1 MDEPEDVEKVEA
13 PTDAAPYLTLI
24 KRAQKRFQVY
34 QDKCDNI
41 DKLYADLEK
50 LAANSQEREFQ
61 IFWANLEVLKPSIYS
76 RPPVPVVTPRHK
88 DRKELPR
95 VASEILE
102 RTLETS
108 FDLNDINST
117 MLAIR
122 DDVAMHSRGVPWVRY
137 EATETEA
144 GLVEK
149 ALTEPVDRADFLHD
163 PARSWAEV
171 EWVARR
177 AWLSRKKGLER
188 FGDVFLSASVKKP
201 DGDEDCEAKAEV
213 WEIWHKTEGAVIWVA
228 PGVDRILDHQPPFL
242 QFEGF
247 FPCPK
252 PAYGTV
258 KRRSLIPIPDFLYY
272 KDQVEEI
279 NELTA
284 RISALSESL
293 RLKGFY
299 AAGVEDL
306 GDAIEKALKSQDNN
320 AIMIPLSNFA
330 ALGNQGVK
338 DSIAWLPVVE
348 VASVVKELIAL
359 RRQLIEDV
367 YQITGLSDIMRG
379 ESDPNETLGAQELK
393 SQYGSIRI
401 RDRQQ
406 ELVRVAR
413 DLTRM
418 VAEIM
423 AENFQPQTLLEM
435 SQYDIATDVM
445 AQEMMA
451 QAQMQGQQAKPPI
464 TIEKVIALLREQ
476 RMRPFVLDIETDSTI
491 QPDENAE
498 KQRRTEYVTAVAGFI
513 QQAFPLGASVPEAVP
528 FIGETLKFLAA
539 PYRAGRELESTID
552 TFVESMKS
560 KAAQQA
566 AAPPKPNPDEIKA
579 KLETDKLQM
588 ETQARASE
596 LQMEGQAKAQ
606 EFQIKQ
612 SEMQAKMVMSEQ
624 QIQIEQAKLQM
635 EWEKLDIERERLAMQ
650 RAELKSPKEKTDA

>member
-1 MDEPEDVEKVEA
+1 M
-13 PTDAAPYLTLI
+13 
-24 KRAQKRFQVY
+24 
-34 QDKCDNI
+34 
-41 DKLYADLEK
+41 
-50 LAANSQEREFQ
+50 
-61 IFWANLEVLKPSIYS
+61 
-76 RPPVPVVTPRHK
+76 
-88 DRKELPR
+88 
-95 VASEILE
+95 
-102 RTLETS
+102 
-108 FDLNDINST
+108 
-117 MLAIR
+117 
-122 DDVAMHSRGVPWVRY
+122 
-137 EATETEA
+137 
-144 GLVEK
+144 
-149 ALTEPVDRADFLHD
+149 
-163 PARSWAEV
+163 
-171 EWVARR
+171 
-177 AWLSRKKGLER
+177 
-188 FGDVFLSASVKKP
+188 
-201 DGDEDCEAKAEV
+201 
-213 WEIWHKTEGAVIWVA
+213 IWVA